1 MAAGPGEGNR
11 SGVLITGALGAI
23 GSFVLKKF
31 ISEGVRPLVYD
42 IRKDLTLVR
51 NVEDKFDFVEGD
63 VTDEKLL
70 GKVIEDNNITSIVHL
85 SSALGT
91 TCENEPKVGWH
102 INVDGTLNVLEN
114 SRKHDVRRVLY
125 ASSKSSLGHL
135 TGEYGHPTFKPV
147 GEDHPYRPASFYG
160 ATKAASELLGQQYKR
175 EYGIEFAAFRFAS
188 TYGPGKMT
196 RHGVASGISKIIEA
210 GIFNRSLAIKAGG
223 DQKNDYVYNG
233 DLGRAI
239 YLAYKSNGKLSTA
252 YNIGSGELHT
262 LKDVAEIVRKRH
274 PGADITVGPGLVDV
288 ASAGELSYGL
298 IDISR
303 AREEIGYQP
312 AFNLADGVADYEKTV
327 ASVGLDHS
335 V

>member
-1 MAAGPGEGNR
+1 MTEGSVAGKR
-11 SGVLITGALGAI
+11 DGVLITGALGAI
-23 GSFVLKKF
+23 GSYVLKRF

-42 IRKDLTLVR
+42 IRKDLTLVK

-70 GKVIEDNNITSIVHL
+70 AKAIEDNNITCIVHM
-85 SSALGT
+85 SSALGKV
-91 TCENEPKVGWH
+91 CESEPKVGYH
-102 INVDGTLNVLEN
+102 INVGGTLNVLEN
-114 SRKHDVRRVLY
+114 SRKHDIRKVLY
-125 ASSKSSLGHL
+125 ASSKASLGHL
-135 TGEYGHPTFKPV
+135 LGEYGDPTFKPV
-147 GEDHPYRPASFYG
+147 GEDYPFRPQSFYG
-160 ATKAASELLGQQYKR
+160 ATKAASELLGQQYRR

-210 GIFNRSLAIKAGG
+210 GIFNRPLSIKSGG

-239 YLAYKSNGKLSTA
+239 YLAYRSSRLSAA
-252 YNIGSGELHT
+252 YNIGSGKLHT
-262 LKDVAEIVRKRH
+262 LKDVAEVVRKRH
-274 PGADITVGPGLVDV
+274 PGVQIDIGPGVVDV

-298 IDISR
+298 MDITR
-303 AREEIGYQP
+303 AGKEIGYVP
-312 AFNLADGVADYEKTV
+312 AFNLADGIADYEKTV
-327 ASVGLDHS
+327 ASVGLDRS